1 MTGKT
6 MAFVE
11 MDLAEK
17 SGCFPLCL
25 SFSRGFS
32 SDTLQASD
40 NLSILPLHLSISF
53 SELPGISAQ
62 ITQTSISKLL
72 FQVLLLREKPRHQDS
87 LKPQVQVSQS
97 VLKL

>member
-1 MTGKT
+1 MKDLDRTGKKK

-17 SGCFPLCL
+17 SGCFPPCL

-40 NLSILPLHLSISF
+40 KFSILPLHLSISF
-53 SELPGISAQ
+53 SELPGISAHTN
-62 ITQTSISKLL
+62 IYIYTVVSGSTFERKT
-72 FQVLLLREKPRHQDS
+72 KTPRQP
-87 LKPQVQVSQS
+87 KTTGAN
-97 VLKL
+97 